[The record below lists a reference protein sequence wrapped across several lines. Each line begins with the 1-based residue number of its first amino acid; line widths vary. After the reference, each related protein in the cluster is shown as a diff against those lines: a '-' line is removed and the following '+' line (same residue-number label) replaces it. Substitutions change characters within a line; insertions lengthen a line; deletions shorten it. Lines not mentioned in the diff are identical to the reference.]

1 MGTNLLAGKAGAA
14 CGHQGAAPVFA
25 NRAMGGSGTL
35 PSYQSPADPII
46 LSNSSQGGGKTMKK
60 ATLAGGCF
68 WCMQPPFD
76 KIPGVISTA
85 VGYTGGATAHPT
97 YEEVCSGS
105 TGHAEAIEVTYEPA
119 RVSYDALLDIFW
131 RNIDPTTPNKQFADT
146 GTQYRTAIFYHSA
159 EQKRLAEASKKK
171 MEKSGVFGKPI
182 VTEIVPASVFYPAE
196 DYHQKYCQN
205 NPVRYKFYS
214 AGSGREN
221 YLKKLWSK
229 S

>member
-1 MGTNLLAGKAGAA
+1 ME
-14 CGHQGAAPVFA
+14 
-25 NRAMGGSGTL
+25 
-35 PSYQSPADPII
+35 
-46 LSNSSQGGGKTMKK
+46 K
-60 ATLAGGCF
+60 ATFAGGCF

-119 RVSYDALLDIFW
+119 RGSYDALLDIFW

-214 AGSGREN
+214 AGSSREN

>member
-1 MGTNLLAGKAGAA
+1 
-14 CGHQGAAPVFA
+14 
-25 NRAMGGSGTL
+25 
-35 PSYQSPADPII
+35 
-46 LSNSSQGGGKTMKK
+46 
-60 ATLAGGCF
+60 
-68 WCMQPPFD
+68 MQPPFD

-182 VTEIVPASVFYPAE
+182 VTEIVPASTFYPAE
-196 DYHQKYCQN
+196 DYHQKYCRN

-214 AGSGREN
+214 AGSGRED

>member
-1 MGTNLLAGKAGAA
+1 ME
-14 CGHQGAAPVFA
+14 
-25 NRAMGGSGTL
+25 
-35 PSYQSPADPII
+35 
-46 LSNSSQGGGKTMKK
+46 K
-60 ATLAGGCF
+60 ATFAGGCF

>member
-1 MGTNLLAGKAGAA
+1 ME
-14 CGHQGAAPVFA
+14 
-25 NRAMGGSGTL
+25 
-35 PSYQSPADPII
+35 
-46 LSNSSQGGGKTMKK
+46 K
-60 ATLAGGCF
+60 ATFAGGCF

-159 EQKRLAEASKKK
+159 EQKTLAEASKKK

>member
-1 MGTNLLAGKAGAA
+1 
-14 CGHQGAAPVFA
+14 
-25 NRAMGGSGTL
+25 
-35 PSYQSPADPII
+35 
-46 LSNSSQGGGKTMKK
+46 
-60 ATLAGGCF
+60 
-68 WCMQPPFD
+68 MQPPFD

>member
-1 MGTNLLAGKAGAA
+1 ME
-14 CGHQGAAPVFA
+14 
-25 NRAMGGSGTL
+25 
-35 PSYQSPADPII
+35 
-46 LSNSSQGGGKTMKK
+46 K
-60 ATLAGGCF
+60 ATFAGGCF

-76 KIPGVISTA
+76 KLPGVISTV
-85 VGYTGGATAHPT
+85 VGYTGGVTVHPT
-97 YEEVCSGS
+97 YEEICSGN
-105 TGHAEAIEVTYEPA
+105 TGHAEAIEMTYDPA
-119 RVSYDALLDIFW
+119 RVNYDELLDIFW

-159 EQKRLAEASKKK
+159 EQKTLAEASKKK

-182 VTEIVPASVFYPAE
+182 VTEIVPASTFYPAE

>member
-1 MGTNLLAGKAGAA
+1 ME
-14 CGHQGAAPVFA
+14 
-25 NRAMGGSGTL
+25 
-35 PSYQSPADPII
+35 
-46 LSNSSQGGGKTMKK
+46 K
-60 ATLAGGCF
+60 ATFAGGCF

-182 VTEIVPASVFYPAE
+182 VTEIVPASTFYPAE
-196 DYHQKYCQN
+196 DYHQKYCRN

-214 AGSGREN
+214 AGSGRED